1 MNEYGWIKRRET
13 LNRAKITEEMD
24 EILWSL
30 KVKELGEEAL
40 KKIEPIA
47 EPSEEAKEENK
58 QDESAQQ
65 QQEELYIPQAE
76 YTAVCNAD
84 FLPMICN
91 EFITEFLPK
100 EHGACTIEQG
110 EAIDL
115 VRNFNAWIADYDLTC
130 AKVTM
135 YA

>member
-1 MNEYGWIKRRET
+1 MYLRDLCKKVNESYYQTILRFVLLYRECMNEYGWIKRRET

-58 QDESAQQ
+58 QDESAQ
-65 QQEELYIPQAE
+65 
-76 YTAVCNAD
+76 
-84 FLPMICN
+84 
-91 EFITEFLPK
+91 
-100 EHGACTIEQG
+100 
-110 EAIDL
+110 
-115 VRNFNAWIADYDLTC
+115 
-130 AKVTM
+130 
-135 YA
+135 